1 MPPSKPHR
9 SPAPEQRQRD
19 SERTRQRILAAAT
32 TEFAANG
39 YAGARVAA
47 IASRAGVN
55 QQLIS
60 YYFDGKQ
67 GLYQAVAESWW
78 SYEREL
84 VPPGTPP
91 SEAARRYVLQAL
103 HNPDGVRQF
112 AWSGLEYQGSGD
124 DPDRAQRSERLRREV
139 DAIRALQAEGKVSSE
154 VDPACLVVMM
164 MAAAMGPTMLPQVIE
179 GLYDVGARSAEF
191 LHHYADQIAL
201 VSRLLG
207 LDEAPPEK
215 PAGDSADR

>member
-1 MPPSKPHR
+1 MSPSKPRR

-19 SERTRQRILAAAT
+19 AERTRQRILEAAT

-47 IASRAGVN
+47 IASRAKVN

-67 GLYQAVAESWW
+67 GLYQAVADNWW

-84 VPPGTPP
+84 VPPGTSPG
-91 SEAARRYVLQAL
+91 EAARRYVLQAL
-103 HNPDGVRQF
+103 HNPDGARQF
-112 AWSGLEYQGSGD
+112 AWSGLEYQGSED
-124 DPDRAQRSERLRREV
+124 DPDRVRRSERLRREV
-139 DAIRALQAEGKVSSE
+139 DVIRALQAEGKVSSE
-154 VDPACLVVMM
+154 LDPACLVVMM
-164 MAAAMGPTMLPQVIE
+164 MAAAMGPTTLPHVIE
-179 GLYDVGARSAEF
+179 GLYEVDARSSDF
-191 LHHYADQIAL
+191 LHHYADQVAL

-207 LDEAPPEK
+207 LDGAPSGK
-215 PAGDSADR
+215 PADGAERR